1 MFSKFFINRPIF
13 ATVLALIIVVAGLV
27 TLNILPV
34 AQFPDITPP
43 TVQVSAVYP
52 GANAETVAQTVGIPI
67 EQQVNGVDGM
77 LYMSSTSSSSGAY
90 SLTITFAVGTDIDMA
105 TVQVQNRV
113 SVAQSSLPEPVV
125 VQGVTVQKQSSNIVM
140 FLTMTAQDSIYD
152 GLYLTNYAKLNLVD
166 QLTRVPGVGAVNV
179 MGAGDYSMR
188 IWLDPE
194 AMRIRGISPAEVYQA
209 IQAQNMEVSAGTVG
223 QPIGKDNAN
232 AFQYTLSVKGR
243 LSSPDEFGNII
254 LRSESEGKMLR
265 LKDVARI
272 DLGSASYSVVSQLRG
287 HPTAAIAIYQQPGS
301 NSLDVSKG
309 VKEKMKELAQNFP
322 SGIEYNVTLD
332 TTDVIN
338 ASIDEVLVTF
348 LETTLLVVLV
358 IFLFLQNWRAVI
370 IPCITIPVSLI
381 GTLAE
386 MAALGFS
393 INTLTLFGLIL
404 AVAIVVDDAIVV
416 VENASRLLETGQYSP
431 RDAVTKAMGEIT
443 GPIVG
448 VVLVL
453 LAVFIP
459 TTLISGISGQLYKQ
473 FALTIAASTVL
484 SGFNSL
490 TLTPALC
497 ALFLEKSKPSN
508 FFIYKG
514 FNKVYDKTQGVY
526 DRIVKWLL
534 ERPVAALVSYGAF
547 TLIAIFLFVKW
558 PSTFVP
564 DEDDGYF
571 IAVVQLPPAASLER
585 TQAVGKQINAILD
598 TYPEVKNYIGISGFS
613 IMGGEQSNA
622 GTYFVV
628 LKPWGERKGKNH
640 TAAAVVKRFNE
651 MAYSIQEGQIFA
663 MVPPAIPGLG
673 ATGGLQLQL
682 EDNRNL
688 GPTEMQQAIGTLL
701 NTYRTKPALAS
712 ISSQYQANVPQYFL
726 NIDRDKVQF
735 MGIQLNQVFATL
747 GYYMGAAYV
756 NDYVQFGRIYQVKIE
771 AGDQAQKVI
780 DNVLQLSVPNAQG
793 QMVPFS
799 SFTDVEEQLGQ
810 NQINRYNMYQ
820 TAAITCNVAPGASS
834 GEAIR
839 QMQELV
845 SQHLGEEFGYEWTS
859 VAYQETQAG
868 STTTIV
874 FLMALLVAFLVL
886 AAQYESWTS
895 PVAAIMGLPVA
906 LLGAMIGC
914 FVMGTPVSIY
924 TQIGIILL
932 IALSAKNGIL
942 IVEFARDFR
951 AEGNS
956 IRDAAY
962 EAGHVRLRPILMT
975 SFAFVLG
982 VMPLLFASGAGAE
995 SRIAL
1000 GAAVVFGMA
1009 MNTLLATVYIP
1020 NFYELMQKLQERFK

>member
-381 GTLAE
+381 GTLAV

-534 ERPVAALVSYGAF
+534 ERPGAALVSYGAF